1 MNFMRLAYP
10 LACTL
15 AVACKADSGD
25 TTDGQTDGTSN
36 ATPASTSDTSAGT
49 VDEPTTAGSNPDT
62 SDGTSTTTPNPTSTT
77 TVDPTG
83 ETTADD
89 TTTGTPPVCPYTPVD
104 GTPGVEL
111 QLLASGFDRPVLAV
125 SHPTDP
131 DRLFVVEQGGHIK
144 ILEPGETTAPA
155 DDAAFLFIAV
165 ANANADEIGP
175 EQGLL
180 GLAFHPDFPADPRVY
195 INYNPPMNG
204 GPTFIDE
211 FSLDPNDPNKVDPAS
226 RRPVYAVGQPA
237 TNHNGGMI
245 NFGADGFL
253 YIGMGDGGGGGDTY
267 NTGRDTSS
275 QLSKFLRIDVE
286 PDGNPDSNQA
296 CDQCPMVE
304 GFDFT
309 VPADN
314 PFVGDPDYAPE
325 IWAVG
330 MRNPWRWHFDSA
342 TGTLYAADV
351 GQGNFEEV
359 SVIEKAGDYGWSI
372 MEGNNCFENAPCDTS
387 APPNGVNSDGMTAPL
402 IDYDSNNGNCSVTGL
417 GVYHSC
423 EVPGWDGIYFY
434 ADYCSAN
441 IMALVWDGSTV
452 NDLGIVANAGEA
464 VIGSGS
470 TGYGDVLVTT
480 VVTDDFGTLL
490 DGKVYRIVPTP
501 G

>member
-1 MNFMRLAYP
+1 MNFMRFTYP

-15 AVACKADSGD
+15 VVACKADSGD
-25 TTDGQTDGTSN
+25 TTDSQTDGTSN
-36 ATPASTSDTSAGT
+36 ATPAGTTETSAGT
-49 VDEPTTAGSNPDT
+49 VDEPTTAGSNPET
-62 SDGTSTTTPNPTSTT
+62 SDGTSTTSPTSTT

-83 ETTADD
+83 ETTDD

-104 GTPGVEL
+104 GTPEVEL

-125 SHPTDP
+125 SHPQDP

-155 DDAAFLFIAV
+155 DADAFLFVDV

-180 GLAFHPDFPADPRVY
+180 GFAFHPDFPADPRVY

-204 GPTFIDE
+204 GPTLIDE
-211 FSLDPNDPNKVDPAS
+211 YSLDPNDANKVDPTS
-226 RRPVYAVGQPA
+226 RRLVYAVGQPA
-237 TNHNGGMI
+237 GNHNGGMI
-245 NFGADGFL
+245 DFGPDGFL
-253 YIGMGDGGGGGDTY
+253 YIGMGDGGGSGDTY
-267 NTGRDTSS
+267 NTGRDNAS
-275 QLSKFLRIDVE
+275 QHAKFLRIDVE
-286 PDGNPDSNQA
+286 PDGSPDSNKA
-296 CDQCPMVE
+296 CDDCPMVE

-314 PFVGDPDYAPE
+314 PFVGNPDYAPE
-325 IWAVG
+325 TWATG
-330 MRNPWRWHFDSA
+330 LRNPWRWQFDSV
-342 TGTLYAADV
+342 TGTLYAGDV
-351 GQGNFEEV
+351 GQGNREEV

-372 MEGNNCFENAPCDTS
+372 MEGNSCFNNAPCDTS
-387 APPNGVNSDGMTAPL
+387 APPNGVNADGMTAPI
-402 IDYDSNNGNCSVTGL
+402 IDYDSNQGSCSITSL

-423 EVPGWDGIYFY
+423 EVPGWDGVYFY
-434 ADYCSAN
+434 ADYCSTRV
-441 IMALVWDGSTV
+441 MALVWDGSTV
-452 NDLGIVANAGEA
+452 TDLGTVFTVNEP

-480 VVTDDFGTLL
+480 VVTDDFNTIL
-490 DGKVYRIVPTP
+490 DGKVYRIVPAP